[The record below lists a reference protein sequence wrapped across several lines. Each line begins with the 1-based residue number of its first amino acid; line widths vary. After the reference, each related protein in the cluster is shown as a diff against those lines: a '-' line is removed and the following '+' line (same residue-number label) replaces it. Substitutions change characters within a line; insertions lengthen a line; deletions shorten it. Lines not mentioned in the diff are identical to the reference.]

1 MQLAGESTAE
11 SSLASVAG
19 DKNVSGGDSSKKPAS
34 SLDKY
39 EVFQEI
45 GEGAFGLVNLAKE
58 KATGQIV
65 AIKAVNIQRICQLNK
80 ERHILREKELFA
92 HLKHNNIIQLYAT
105 FKDDKNLYFV
115 FENGPRGTLD
125 DMIKK
130 TGGLNEEVIKI
141 MFGQLINCYEFIMS
155 KGIMHRDLKPQNIML
170 DDNYN
175 MKIIDFGDARIID
188 EPLDEDESGGPPG

>member
-19 DKNVSGGDSSKKPAS
+19 DKNVSGGDTSKKPAS

-65 AIKAVNIQRICQLNK
+65 AIKAVNI
-80 ERHILREKELFA
+80 
-92 HLKHNNIIQLYAT
+92 
-105 FKDDKNLYFV
+105 
-115 FENGPRGTLD
+115 
-125 DMIKK
+125 
-130 TGGLNEEVIKI
+130 
-141 MFGQLINCYEFIMS
+141 
-155 KGIMHRDLKPQNIML
+155 
-170 DDNYN
+170 
-175 MKIIDFGDARIID
+175 
-188 EPLDEDESGGPPG
+188 